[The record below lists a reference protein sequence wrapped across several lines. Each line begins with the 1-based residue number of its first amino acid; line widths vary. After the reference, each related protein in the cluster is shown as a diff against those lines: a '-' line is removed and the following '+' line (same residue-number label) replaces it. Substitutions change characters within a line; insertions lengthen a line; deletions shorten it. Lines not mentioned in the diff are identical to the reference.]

1 VTERKAMGC
10 SRVVAERK
18 AMGCSR
24 VVAARLGQAEIS
36 R

>member
-1 VTERKAMGC
+1 MNVGC

-24 VVAARLGQAEIS
+24 VVAERLGQAEMIS

>member
-1 VTERKAMGC
+1 VNVGC